1 MLYSPSLLLT
11 SLKQVPNQKHDLIVF
26 GSPSKSKTNF
36 CHGLKKLLSN
46 NFHKN
51 LLRGIGETSFS
62 NLSGLFL
69 TASEPGKST
78 WDSFLPWGEDSNL
91 NKAGR
96 EMSMEQ
102 SEIAT
107 ISIPP
112 APMVKGELSLL
123 IRATYGS
130 VAFQI
135 FLKQ

>member
-1 MLYSPSLLLT
+1 M
-11 SLKQVPNQKHDLIVF
+11 F
-26 GSPSKSKTNF
+26 GSPYKSKTNF

-46 NFHKN
+46 NLHKN
-51 LLRGIGETSFS
+51 ILRGAGKTSFS

-96 EMSMEQ
+96 ERSVEQ

-107 ISIPP
+107 ISRPP
-112 APMVKGELSLL
+112 ALVVKEELSLL

-130 VAFQI
+130 VAFQLS
-135 FLKQ
+135 LKQ